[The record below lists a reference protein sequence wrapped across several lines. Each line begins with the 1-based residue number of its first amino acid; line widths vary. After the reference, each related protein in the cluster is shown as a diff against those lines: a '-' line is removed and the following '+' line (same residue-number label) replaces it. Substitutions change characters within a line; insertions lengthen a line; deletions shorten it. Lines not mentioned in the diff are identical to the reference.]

1 LYRPKDVQ
9 RRAKTVRIRKSEV
22 EGSFE
27 FSEAW
32 LGEIMV
38 WPQATRYK
46 VAAGWIDLEPGSNL
60 GGFPPPAPFADPDLA
75 LSFARLGARGEPSP
89 RGIEKWVSRY
99 GLLFRRDE
107 TLPGYRILEDG
118 RVNQMPMEVREFRR
132 EVFRFRDL
140 LSLYVEIRDMD
151 VTAVEQRC
159 FEPHSAVDRE
169 LAAYVLP
176 GLSEEYPIWERMD
189 RVLKAVPSFPV
200 IERVIALADHFLAD
214 QLSSSLAD
222 VRLRMVPGFQM
233 TYGTSQED
241 QRSQMKSWI
250 VWRRAA
256 ALSRRTAPSSRYRL
270 GFSWHS
276 PDLISAI
283 YLQLFLLAS
292 RNTPLRT
299 CKACQ
304 TPLPAKPKNKRFCNS
319 TCRSNGRNLR

>member
-1 LYRPKDVQ
+1 M
-9 RRAKTVRIRKSEV
+9 TIRKSEV

-75 LSFARLGARGEPSP
+75 LSFARLGTRGEPSP

-118 RVNQMPMEVREFRR
+118 IVNQKPMMVSEFTR

-140 LSLYVEIRDMD
+140 LRLYTEIRDMH
-151 VTAVEQRC
+151 VTAVKQRC

-176 GLSEEYPIWERMD
+176 GVSEEYPIWERMD
-189 RVLKAVPSFPV
+189 RFTKALSSFP
-200 IERVIALADHFLAD
+200 IIDRVIALADHFLAD
-214 QLSSSLAD
+214 QLSVSLND

-233 TYGTSQED
+233 PYGVTQEGE
-241 QRSQMKSWI
+241 RSQMKSWME
-250 VWRRAA
+250 WRLA
-256 ALSRRTAPSSRYRL
+256 ALSSRYRRTALSSRYRL

-283 YLQLFLLAS
+283 YLQLFLLATKH
-292 RNTPLRT
+292 TPMRF
-299 CKACQ
+299 CEACQ
-304 TPLPAKPKNKRFCNS
+304 TPFPAKPKHKRFCND
-319 TCRSNGRNLR
+319 TCRSNGRNHR

>member
-1 LYRPKDVQ
+1 VK
-9 RRAKTVRIRKSEV
+9 IRKSEV
-22 EGSFE
+22 ESSFE
-27 FSEAW
+27 FGEAW

-38 WPQATRYK
+38 WPQAPRYK
-46 VAAGWIDLEPGSNL
+46 VAAGYIDLEPGNNL
-60 GGFPPPAPFADPDLA
+60 GRFPPPAPFADPDLA
-75 LSFARLGARGEPSP
+75 LSFARLGAREEPSP
-89 RGIEKWVSRY
+89 QRIEKWVSRY
-99 GLLFRRDE
+99 GLLFRQDE
-107 TLPGYRILEDG
+107 GLPGDRILADG
-118 RVNQMPMEVREFRR
+118 RVNQRPMEVREFTR

-151 VTAVEQRC
+151 VTAVKQRC
-159 FEPHSAVDRE
+159 FEPRSAVDRE

-176 GLSEEYPIWERMD
+176 EVSEESPDWERID
-189 RVLKAVPSFPV
+189 RALTAFPSSLIIDRAIV
-200 IERVIALADHFLAD
+200 LADHFLAG

-241 QRSQMKSWI
+241 QRSQMKSWM

-304 TPLPAKPKNKRFCNS
+304 TPLPAKPKNKRFCNP